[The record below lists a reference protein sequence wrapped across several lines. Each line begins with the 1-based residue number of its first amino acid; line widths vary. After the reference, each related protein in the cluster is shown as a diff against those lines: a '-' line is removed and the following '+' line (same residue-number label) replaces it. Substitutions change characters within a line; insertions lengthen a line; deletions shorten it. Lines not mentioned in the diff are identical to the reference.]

1 MRLKSIITVIAL
13 ILIMF
18 MSAIESSIISLA
30 LPTIKQDLNAGN
42 LISLIFTAYFI
53 ALVIANPIVG
63 ELLSRFKIIYV
74 AIAGLLLFSIGSFMC
89 GLSTNFTMLI
99 ISRVIQG
106 FGSGVLMSLSQIV
119 PKLAFEIPL
128 RYKIMGIVGSVWGIS
143 SIIGPLLGGGILE
156 FATWHWLFYINIPI
170 AIIAIILVIWTFHFP
185 EEETVAKSKFDTKG
199 LTLFYVFIG
208 LIMFALLN
216 QQLLLLNFLSFILAI
231 VVAMCLFKVEKHVSS
246 PFLPVVEFNRSITL
260 VFITDLLTAICLM
273 GFNLYIPVYLQ
284 EQLGLSPLQ
293 SGLVIFP
300 LSVAWITLNFNL
312 HLSVAWITLN
322 FNLHRIEAKLSR
334 KVIYLLSFTLLLVS
348 SIIISF
354 GIKLPVLIAFVLILA
369 GLSFGYIYTKD
380 SVIVQEETS
389 PLQMKKMMSF
399 YGLTKNLGASIGST
413 IMGYLY
419 AIQSG
424 IFGPNLHNVLSA
436 VAVISIGLIVLWV
449 VFFKE
454 QSSQSKE

>member
-312 HLSVAWITLN
+312 H
-322 FNLHRIEAKLSR
+322 RIEAKLSR

-413 IMGYLY
+413 IMGYFY

>member
-1 MRLKSIITVIAL
+1 KSIITVIAL

-312 HLSVAWITLN
+312 H
-322 FNLHRIEAKLSR
+322 RIEAKLSR

-449 VFFKE
+449 VFF
-454 QSSQSKE
+454 

>member
-1 MRLKSIITVIAL
+1 MRLKSIVTVIAL

-18 MSAIESSIISLA
+18 MAAIESSIISLA

-63 ELLSRFKIIYV
+63 ELLTRFKIIYI
-74 AIAGLLLFSIGSFMC
+74 AIAGLTLFTVGSLMS
-89 GLSTNFTMLI
+89 GLSTHFSMLI

-106 FGSGVLMSLSQIV
+106 FGSGVMMSLSQIV

-170 AIIAIILVIWTFHFP
+170 AIIAIILVVWTFHFP

-199 LTLFYVFIG
+199 ITLFYIFIG

-216 QQLLLLNFLSFILAI
+216 QQHLYLNIIGFVLAI
-231 VVAMCLFKVEKHVSS
+231 LVALRLFNVEKKVSS
-246 PFLPVVEFNRSITL
+246 PFLPVAEFNRMITL
-260 VFITDLLTAICLM
+260 VFITDLLTAVCLM

-284 EQLGLSPLQ
+284 EQLRLSPLQ

-312 HLSVAWITLN
+312 H
-322 FNLHRIEAKLSR
+322 HIEAKLSR
-334 KVIYLLSFTLLLVS
+334 KVIYLSSFTLLLLS
-348 SIIISF
+348 SIIIAF
-354 GIKLPVLIAFVLILA
+354 GIKLPILIACVLILS

-389 PLQMKKMMSF
+389 PIQMKKMMSF

-419 AIQSG
+419 ALKSG
-424 IFGPNLHNVLSA
+424 LFGANLHNILGVVSL
-436 VAVISIGLIVLWV
+436 ISVGLIVVWLI
-449 VFFKE
+449 FYREAASQTKE
-454 QSSQSKE
+454 

>member
-1 MRLKSIITVIAL
+1 MRLKSIVTVIAL

-18 MSAIESSIISLA
+18 MAAIESSIISLA

-42 LISLIFTAYFI
+42 LISLISTAYFI

-63 ELLSRFKIIYV
+63 ELLTRFKIIYI
-74 AIAGLLLFSIGSFMC
+74 AIAGLTLFTVGSLMS
-89 GLSTNFTMLI
+89 GLSTHFSMLV

-106 FGSGVLMSLSQIV
+106 FGSGVMMSLSQIV

-170 AIIAIILVIWTFHFP
+170 AIIAIILVVWTFHFP

-199 LTLFYVFIG
+199 ITLFYIFIG

-216 QQLLLLNFLSFILAI
+216 QQHLYLNIIGFVLAI
-231 VVAMCLFKVEKHVSS
+231 LVALRLFNVEKKVSS
-246 PFLPVVEFNRSITL
+246 PFLPVAEFNRMITL
-260 VFITDLLTAICLM
+260 VFITDLLTAVCLM

-312 HLSVAWITLN
+312 H
-322 FNLHRIEAKLSR
+322 HIEAKLSR
-334 KVIYLLSFTLLLVS
+334 KVIYLSSFTLLLLS
-348 SIIISF
+348 SIIIAF
-354 GIKLPVLIAFVLILA
+354 GIKLPILIACVLILS

-389 PLQMKKMMSF
+389 PIQMKKMMSF

-419 AIQSG
+419 ALKSG
-424 IFGPNLHNVLSA
+424 LFGANLHNILGVVSL
-436 VAVISIGLIVLWV
+436 ISVGLIVVWLI
-449 VFFKE
+449 FYREAASQTKE
-454 QSSQSKE
+454 

>member
-312 HLSVAWITLN
+312 H
-322 FNLHRIEAKLSR
+322 RIKAKLSR

-449 VFFKE
+449 VFF
-454 QSSQSKE
+454 

>member
-1 MRLKSIITVIAL
+1 MRLKSIVTVIAL

-18 MSAIESSIISLA
+18 MAAIESSIISLA

-42 LISLIFTAYFI
+42 LISLIFTACFI

-63 ELLSRFKIIYV
+63 ELLTRFKIIYI
-74 AIAGLLLFSIGSFMC
+74 AIAGLTLFTVGSLMS
-89 GLSTNFTMLI
+89 GLSTHFSMLI

-106 FGSGVLMSLSQIV
+106 FGSGVMMSLSQIV

-170 AIIAIILVIWTFHFP
+170 PIIAIILVVWTFHFP
-185 EEETVAKSKFDTKG
+185 EEKTVAKSKFDTKG
-199 LTLFYVFIG
+199 ITLFYIFIG

-216 QQLLLLNFLSFILAI
+216 QQHLYLNIIGFVLAI
-231 VVAMCLFKVEKHVSS
+231 LVALRLFNVEKKVSS
-246 PFLPVVEFNRSITL
+246 PFLPVAEFNRMITL
-260 VFITDLLTAICLM
+260 VFITDLLTAVCLM

-312 HLSVAWITLN
+312 H
-322 FNLHRIEAKLSR
+322 HIEAKLSR
-334 KVIYLLSFTLLLVS
+334 KVIYLSSFTLLLLS
-348 SIIISF
+348 SIIIAF
-354 GIKLPVLIAFVLILA
+354 GIKLPILIACVLILS

-389 PLQMKKMMSF
+389 PIQMKKMMSF

-419 AIQSG
+419 ALKSG
-424 IFGPNLHNVLSA
+424 LFGANLHNILGVVSL
-436 VAVISIGLIVLWV
+436 ISVGLIVVWLI
-449 VFFKE
+449 FYREAASQTKE
-454 QSSQSKE
+454 

>member
-74 AIAGLLLFSIGSFMC
+74 AIAGLLLFSIVSFMC

-170 AIIAIILVIWTFHFP
+170 AIIAIILVIRTFHFP

-300 LSVAWITLNFNL
+300 
-312 HLSVAWITLN
+312 LSVAWITLN

>member
-18 MSAIESSIISLA
+18 LSAIESSIISLA

-312 HLSVAWITLN
+312 H
-322 FNLHRIEAKLSR
+322 RIEAKLSR

>member
-1 MRLKSIITVIAL
+1 MRLKSIVTVIAL

-18 MSAIESSIISLA
+18 MAAIESSIISLA

-63 ELLSRFKIIYV
+63 ELLTRFKIIYI
-74 AIAGLLLFSIGSFMC
+74 AIAGLTLFTVGSLMS
-89 GLSTNFTMLI
+89 GLSTHFSMLI

-106 FGSGVLMSLSQIV
+106 FGSGVMMSLSQIV

-156 FATWHWLFYINIPI
+156 FATWHWLFFINIPI
-170 AIIAIILVIWTFHFP
+170 AIIAIILVVWTFHFS

-199 LTLFYVFIG
+199 ITLFYIFIG

-216 QQLLLLNFLSFILAI
+216 QQHLYLNIIGFVLAI
-231 VVAMCLFKVEKHVSS
+231 LIALRLFNVEKKVSS
-246 PFLPVVEFNRSITL
+246 PFLPVAEFNRMITL
-260 VFITDLLTAICLM
+260 VFITDLLTAVCLM

-284 EQLGLSPLQ
+284 EQLGLSSLQ

-312 HLSVAWITLN
+312 H
-322 FNLHRIEAKLSR
+322 HIEAKLSR
-334 KVIYLLSFTLLLVS
+334 KVIYLSSFTLLLLS
-348 SIIISF
+348 SIIIAF
-354 GIKLPVLIAFVLILA
+354 GIKLPILIACVLILS
-369 GLSFGYIYTKD
+369 GISFGYIYTKD

-389 PLQMKKMMSF
+389 PIQMKKMMSF

-419 AIQSG
+419 ALKSG
-424 IFGPNLHNVLSA
+424 LFGANLHNILGVVSL
-436 VAVISIGLIVLWV
+436 ISVGLIVVWLI
-449 VFFKE
+449 FYRE
-454 QSSQSKE
+454 AASQTNE

>member
-53 ALVIANPIVG
+53 ALVIAYPIVG

-312 HLSVAWITLN
+312 H
-322 FNLHRIEAKLSR
+322 RIEAKLSR

>member
-1 MRLKSIITVIAL
+1 RLKSIITVIAL

-300 LSVAWITLNFNL
+300 LSL
-312 HLSVAWITLN
+312 AWITLN

-380 SVIVQEETS
+380 SVIVQEQTS

>member
-1 MRLKSIITVIAL
+1 MRLKSIVTVIAL

-18 MSAIESSIISLA
+18 MAAIESSIISLA

-63 ELLSRFKIIYV
+63 ELLTRFKIIYI
-74 AIAGLLLFSIGSFMC
+74 AIAGLTLFTVGSLMS
-89 GLSTNFTMLI
+89 GLSTHFSMLI

-106 FGSGVLMSLSQIV
+106 FGSGVMMSLSQIV

-170 AIIAIILVIWTFHFP
+170 AIIAIILVVWTFHFP

-199 LTLFYVFIG
+199 ITLFYIFIG

-216 QQLLLLNFLSFILAI
+216 QQHLYLNIIGFVLAI
-231 VVAMCLFKVEKHVSS
+231 LVALRLFNVEKKVSS
-246 PFLPVVEFNRSITL
+246 PFLPIAEFNRMITL
-260 VFITDLLTAICLM
+260 VFITDLLTAVCLM

-284 EQLGLSPLQ
+284 EQLGVSPLQ

-312 HLSVAWITLN
+312 H
-322 FNLHRIEAKLSR
+322 HIEAKLSR
-334 KVIYLLSFTLLLVS
+334 KVIYLSSFTLLLLS
-348 SIIISF
+348 SIIIAF
-354 GIKLPVLIAFVLILA
+354 GIKLPILIACVLILS

-389 PLQMKKMMSF
+389 PIQMKKMMSF

-419 AIQSG
+419 ALKSG
-424 IFGPNLHNVLSA
+424 LFGANLHNILGA
-436 VAVISIGLIVLWV
+436 VSLISVGLIVVWLL
-449 VFFKE
+449 FYREAASQTKE
-454 QSSQSKE
+454 

>member
-216 QQLLLLNFLSFILAI
+216 QQLLLFNFLSFILAI

-300 LSVAWITLNFNL
+300 
-312 HLSVAWITLN
+312 LSVAWITLN

-449 VFFKE
+449 VFLKNSHLN
-454 QSSQSKE
+454 QKNRIMIKIDVV

>member
-42 LISLIFTAYFI
+42 LISLIFIAYFI

-74 AIAGLLLFSIGSFMC
+74 AIAGLLLFSIGSLMC

-231 VVAMCLFKVEKHVSS
+231 VVAIRLFKVEKHVSS

-312 HLSVAWITLN
+312 H
-322 FNLHRIEAKLSR
+322 RIEAKLSR

-354 GIKLPVLIAFVLILA
+354 GIKLPLLIAFVLILA

-419 AIQSG
+419 AIQSA

-436 VAVISIGLIVLWV
+436 VAVISTGLIVLWV

-454 QSSQSKE
+454 QLSQSKE

>member
-13 ILIMF
+13 ILFMF

-312 HLSVAWITLN
+312 H
-322 FNLHRIEAKLSR
+322 RIEAKLSR

>member
-1 MRLKSIITVIAL
+1 MRLKSIVTVIAL

-18 MSAIESSIISLA
+18 MAAIESSIISLA

-63 ELLSRFKIIYV
+63 ELLTRFKIIYI
-74 AIAGLLLFSIGSFMC
+74 AIAGLTLFTVGSLMS
-89 GLSTNFTMLI
+89 GLSTHFSMLI

-106 FGSGVLMSLSQIV
+106 FGSGVMMSLSQIV

-170 AIIAIILVIWTFHFP
+170 AIIAIILVVWTFHFP
-185 EEETVAKSKFDTKG
+185 EEKTVAKSKFDTKG
-199 LTLFYVFIG
+199 ITLFYIFIG

-216 QQLLLLNFLSFILAI
+216 QQHLYLNIIGFVLAI
-231 VVAMCLFKVEKHVSS
+231 LVALRLFNVEKKVSS
-246 PFLPVVEFNRSITL
+246 PFLPVAEFNRMITL
-260 VFITDLLTAICLM
+260 VFITDLLTAVCLM

-312 HLSVAWITLN
+312 H
-322 FNLHRIEAKLSR
+322 HIEAKLPR
-334 KVIYLLSFTLLLVS
+334 KVIYLSSFTLLLLS
-348 SIIISF
+348 SIIIAF
-354 GIKLPVLIAFVLILA
+354 GIKLPILIACVLILS

-389 PLQMKKMMSF
+389 PIQMKKMMSF

-419 AIQSG
+419 ALKSG
-424 IFGPNLHNVLSA
+424 LFGANLHNILGVVSL
-436 VAVISIGLIVLWV
+436 ISVGLIVVWLI
-449 VFFKE
+449 FYREAASQTKE
-454 QSSQSKE
+454 

>member
-1 MRLKSIITVIAL
+1 MRLKSIIIVIAL

-216 QQLLLLNFLSFILAI
+216 QQQLLLNFLSFILAI
-231 VVAMCLFKVEKHVSS
+231 VVAMRLFKVEKNVSS

-312 HLSVAWITLN
+312 H
-322 FNLHRIEAKLSR
+322 RIEAKLSR

-354 GIKLPVLIAFVLILA
+354 GIKLPLLIAFVLILA

>member
-1 MRLKSIITVIAL
+1 MRLKSIVTVIAL

-18 MSAIESSIISLA
+18 MAAIESSIISLA

-63 ELLSRFKIIYV
+63 ELLTRFKIIYI
-74 AIAGLLLFSIGSFMC
+74 AIAGLTLFTVGSLMS
-89 GLSTNFTMLI
+89 GLSTHFSMLI

-106 FGSGVLMSLSQIV
+106 FGSGVMMSLSQIV

-143 SIIGPLLGGGILE
+143 SIIGPLLGDGILE

-170 AIIAIILVIWTFHFP
+170 AIIAIILVVWTFHFP
-185 EEETVAKSKFDTKG
+185 EEKTVAKSKFDTKG
-199 LTLFYVFIG
+199 ITLFYIFIG

-216 QQLLLLNFLSFILAI
+216 QQHLYLNIIGFVLAI
-231 VVAMCLFKVEKHVSS
+231 LVALRLFNVEKKVSS
-246 PFLPVVEFNRSITL
+246 PFLPVAEFNRMITL
-260 VFITDLLTAICLM
+260 VFITDLLTAVCLM

-312 HLSVAWITLN
+312 H
-322 FNLHRIEAKLSR
+322 HIEAKLSR
-334 KVIYLLSFTLLLVS
+334 KVIYLSSFTLLLLS
-348 SIIISF
+348 SIIIAF
-354 GIKLPVLIAFVLILA
+354 GIKLPILIACVLILS

-389 PLQMKKMMSF
+389 PIQMKKMMSF

-419 AIQSG
+419 ALKSG
-424 IFGPNLHNVLSA
+424 LFGANLHNILGVVSL
-436 VAVISIGLIVLWV
+436 ISVGLIVVWLI
-449 VFFKE
+449 FYREAASQTKE
-454 QSSQSKE
+454 

>member
-1 MRLKSIITVIAL
+1 MRLKSIVTVIAL

-18 MSAIESSIISLA
+18 MAAIESSIISLA

-63 ELLSRFKIIYV
+63 ELLTHFKIIYI
-74 AIAGLLLFSIGSFMC
+74 AIAGLTLFTVGSLMS
-89 GLSTNFTMLI
+89 GLSTHFSMLI

-106 FGSGVLMSLSQIV
+106 FGSGVMMSLSQIV

-170 AIIAIILVIWTFHFP
+170 AIIAIILVVWTFHFP

-199 LTLFYVFIG
+199 ITLFYIFIG

-216 QQLLLLNFLSFILAI
+216 QQHLYLNIIGFVLAI
-231 VVAMCLFKVEKHVSS
+231 LVALRLFNVEKKVSS
-246 PFLPVVEFNRSITL
+246 PFLPVAEFNRMITL
-260 VFITDLLTAICLM
+260 VFITDLLTAVCLM

-312 HLSVAWITLN
+312 H
-322 FNLHRIEAKLSR
+322 HIEAKLSR
-334 KVIYLLSFTLLLVS
+334 KVIYLSSFTLLLLS
-348 SIIISF
+348 SIIIAF
-354 GIKLPVLIAFVLILA
+354 GIKLPILIACVLILS

-389 PLQMKKMMSF
+389 PIQMKKMMSF

-419 AIQSG
+419 ALKSG
-424 IFGPNLHNVLSA
+424 LFGANLHNILGVVSL
-436 VAVISIGLIVLWV
+436 ISVGLIVVWLI
-449 VFFKE
+449 FYREAASQTKE
-454 QSSQSKE
+454 

>member
-231 VVAMCLFKVEKHVSS
+231 VVAMCLFKVQKHVSS

-300 LSVAWITLNFNL
+300 
-312 HLSVAWITLN
+312 LSVAWITLN

>member
-1 MRLKSIITVIAL
+1 MRLKSIVTVIAL

-18 MSAIESSIISLA
+18 MAAIESSIISLA

-63 ELLSRFKIIYV
+63 ELLTRFKIIYI
-74 AIAGLLLFSIGSFMC
+74 AIAGLTLFTVGSLMS
-89 GLSTNFTMLI
+89 GLSTHFSMLI

-106 FGSGVLMSLSQIV
+106 FGSGVMMSLSQIV

-156 FATWHWLFYINIPI
+156 FATWHWLFFINIPI
-170 AIIAIILVIWTFHFP
+170 AIIAIILVVWTFHFS

-199 LTLFYVFIG
+199 ITLFYIFIG

-216 QQLLLLNFLSFILAI
+216 QQHLYLNIIGFVLAI
-231 VVAMCLFKVEKHVSS
+231 LIALRLFNVEKKVSS
-246 PFLPVVEFNRSITL
+246 PFLPVAEFNRMITL
-260 VFITDLLTAICLM
+260 VFITDLLTAVCLM

-312 HLSVAWITLN
+312 H
-322 FNLHRIEAKLSR
+322 HIEAKLSR
-334 KVIYLLSFTLLLVS
+334 KVIYLSSFTLLLLS
-348 SIIISF
+348 SIIIAF
-354 GIKLPVLIAFVLILA
+354 GIKLPILIACVLILS
-369 GLSFGYIYTKD
+369 GISFGYIYTKD

-389 PLQMKKMMSF
+389 PIQMKKMMSF

-419 AIQSG
+419 ALKSG
-424 IFGPNLHNVLSA
+424 LFGANLHNILGVVSLIN
-436 VAVISIGLIVLWV
+436 VGLIVVWLI
-449 VFFKE
+449 FYRE
-454 QSSQSKE
+454 AASQTNE

>member
-1 MRLKSIITVIAL
+1 MRLKSIVTVIAL

-18 MSAIESSIISLA
+18 MAAIESSIISLA

-63 ELLSRFKIIYV
+63 ELLTRFKIIYI
-74 AIAGLLLFSIGSFMC
+74 AIAGLTLFTVGSLMS
-89 GLSTNFTMLI
+89 GLSTHFSMLV

-106 FGSGVLMSLSQIV
+106 FGSGVMMSLSQIV

-170 AIIAIILVIWTFHFP
+170 AIIAIILVVWTFHFP

-199 LTLFYVFIG
+199 ITLFYIFIG

-216 QQLLLLNFLSFILAI
+216 QQHLYLNIIGFVLAI
-231 VVAMCLFKVEKHVSS
+231 LVALRLFNVEKKVSS
-246 PFLPVVEFNRSITL
+246 PFLPVAEFNRMITL
-260 VFITDLLTAICLM
+260 VFITDLLTAVCLM

-312 HLSVAWITLN
+312 H
-322 FNLHRIEAKLSR
+322 HIEAKLSR
-334 KVIYLLSFTLLLVS
+334 KVIYLSSFTLLLLS
-348 SIIISF
+348 SIIIAF
-354 GIKLPVLIAFVLILA
+354 GIKLPILIACVLILS

-389 PLQMKKMMSF
+389 PMQMKKMMSF

-419 AIQSG
+419 ALKSG
-424 IFGPNLHNVLSA
+424 LFGANLHNILGVVSL
-436 VAVISIGLIVLWV
+436 ISVGLIVVWLI
-449 VFFKE
+449 FYREAASQTKE
-454 QSSQSKE
+454 

>member
-312 HLSVAWITLN
+312 H
-322 FNLHRIEAKLSR
+322 RIEAKLSR

-424 IFGPNLHNVLSA
+424 IF
-436 VAVISIGLIVLWV
+436 W
-449 VFFKE
+449 
-454 QSSQSKE
+454 SKLTQCVKCCCCN

>member
-1 MRLKSIITVIAL
+1 MRLKSIVTVIAL

-18 MSAIESSIISLA
+18 MAAIESSIISLA

-63 ELLSRFKIIYV
+63 ELLTRFKIIYI
-74 AIAGLLLFSIGSFMC
+74 AIAGLTLFTVGSLMS
-89 GLSTNFTMLI
+89 GLSTHFSMLV

-106 FGSGVLMSLSQIV
+106 FGSGVMMSLSQIV

-170 AIIAIILVIWTFHFP
+170 AIIAIILVVWTFHFP
-185 EEETVAKSKFDTKG
+185 EEETMAKSKFDTKG
-199 LTLFYVFIG
+199 ITLFYIFIG

-216 QQLLLLNFLSFILAI
+216 QQHLYLNIIGFVLAI
-231 VVAMCLFKVEKHVSS
+231 LVALRLFNVEKKVSS
-246 PFLPVVEFNRSITL
+246 PFLPVAEFNRMITL
-260 VFITDLLTAICLM
+260 VFITDLLTAVCLM

-312 HLSVAWITLN
+312 H
-322 FNLHRIEAKLSR
+322 HIEAKLSR
-334 KVIYLLSFTLLLVS
+334 KVIYLSSFTLLLLS
-348 SIIISF
+348 SIIIAF
-354 GIKLPVLIAFVLILA
+354 GIKLPILIACVLILS

-389 PLQMKKMMSF
+389 PIQMKKMMSF

-419 AIQSG
+419 ALKSG
-424 IFGPNLHNVLSA
+424 LFGANLHNILGVVSL
-436 VAVISIGLIVLWV
+436 ISVGLIVVWLI
-449 VFFKE
+449 FYREAASQTKE
-454 QSSQSKE
+454 

>member
-300 LSVAWITLNFNL
+300 S
-312 HLSVAWITLN
+312 SVAWITLN

>member
-300 LSVAWITLNFNL
+300 LSL
-312 HLSVAWITLN
+312 AWITLN

-389 PLQMKKMMSF
+389 PLQMKKMMSL

>member
-1 MRLKSIITVIAL
+1 MRLKSIVTVIAL

-18 MSAIESSIISLA
+18 MAAIESSIISLA

-63 ELLSRFKIIYV
+63 ELLTRFKIIYI
-74 AIAGLLLFSIGSFMC
+74 AIAGLTLFTVGSLMS
-89 GLSTNFTMLI
+89 GLSTHFSMLI

-106 FGSGVLMSLSQIV
+106 FGSGVMMSLSQIV

-170 AIIAIILVIWTFHFP
+170 AIIAIILVVWTFHFP
-185 EEETVAKSKFDTKG
+185 EEKTVAKSKFDTKG
-199 LTLFYVFIG
+199 ITLFYIFIG

-216 QQLLLLNFLSFILAI
+216 QQHLYLNIIGFVLAI
-231 VVAMCLFKVEKHVSS
+231 LVALRLFNVEKKVSS
-246 PFLPVVEFNRSITL
+246 PFLPVAEFNRMITL
-260 VFITDLLTAICLM
+260 VFITDLLTAVCLM

-312 HLSVAWITLN
+312 H
-322 FNLHRIEAKLSR
+322 HIEAKLSR
-334 KVIYLLSFTLLLVS
+334 KVIYLSSFTLLLLS
-348 SIIISF
+348 SIIITF
-354 GIKLPVLIAFVLILA
+354 GIKLPILIACVLILS

-389 PLQMKKMMSF
+389 PIQMKKMMSF

-419 AIQSG
+419 ALKSG
-424 IFGPNLHNVLSA
+424 LFGANLHNILGVVSL
-436 VAVISIGLIVLWV
+436 ISVGLIVVWLI
-449 VFFKE
+449 FYREAASQTKE
-454 QSSQSKE
+454 

>member
-231 VVAMCLFKVEKHVSS
+231 VVAIRLFKVEKHVSS

-312 HLSVAWITLN
+312 H
-322 FNLHRIEAKLSR
+322 RIEAKLSR

-354 GIKLPVLIAFVLILA
+354 GIKLPLLIAFVLILA

-413 IMGYLY
+413 IIGYLY

-436 VAVISIGLIVLWV
+436 VVVISIGLIVLWV

>member
-99 ISRVIQG
+99 ISRLIQG

-185 EEETVAKSKFDTKG
+185 EEETVAKSKFDTKR

-300 LSVAWITLNFNL
+300 
-312 HLSVAWITLN
+312 LSVAWITLN

>member
-1 MRLKSIITVIAL
+1 MRLKSIVTVIAL

-18 MSAIESSIISLA
+18 MAAIESSIISLA

-63 ELLSRFKIIYV
+63 ELLTRFKIIYI
-74 AIAGLLLFSIGSFMC
+74 AIAGLTLFTVGSLMS
-89 GLSTNFTMLI
+89 GLSTHFSMLI

-106 FGSGVLMSLSQIV
+106 FGSGVMMSLSQIV

-156 FATWHWLFYINIPI
+156 FATWHWLFFINIPI
-170 AIIAIILVIWTFHFP
+170 AIIAIILVVWTFHFS

-199 LTLFYVFIG
+199 ITLFYIFIG

-216 QQLLLLNFLSFILAI
+216 QQHLYLNIIGFILAI
-231 VVAMCLFKVEKHVSS
+231 LIALRLFNVEKKVSS
-246 PFLPVVEFNRSITL
+246 PFLPVAEFNRMITL
-260 VFITDLLTAICLM
+260 VFITDLLTAVCLM

-312 HLSVAWITLN
+312 H
-322 FNLHRIEAKLSR
+322 HIEAKLSR
-334 KVIYLLSFTLLLVS
+334 KVIYLSSFTLLLLS
-348 SIIISF
+348 SIIIAF
-354 GIKLPVLIAFVLILA
+354 GIKLPILIACVLILS
-369 GLSFGYIYTKD
+369 GISFGYIYTKD

-389 PLQMKKMMSF
+389 PIQMKKMMSF

-419 AIQSG
+419 ALKSG
-424 IFGPNLHNVLSA
+424 LFGANLHNILGVVSL
-436 VAVISIGLIVLWV
+436 ISVGLIVVWLI
-449 VFFKE
+449 FYRE
-454 QSSQSKE
+454 AASQTNE

>member
-1 MRLKSIITVIAL
+1 MRLKSIVTVIAL

-18 MSAIESSIISLA
+18 MAAIESSIISLA

-63 ELLSRFKIIYV
+63 ELLTRFKIIYI
-74 AIAGLLLFSIGSFMC
+74 AIAGLTLFTVGSLMS
-89 GLSTNFTMLI
+89 GLSTHFSMLV

-106 FGSGVLMSLSQIV
+106 FGSGVMMSLSQIV

-170 AIIAIILVIWTFHFP
+170 AIIAIILVVWTFHFP

-199 LTLFYVFIG
+199 ITLFYIFIG

-216 QQLLLLNFLSFILAI
+216 QQHLYLNIIGFVLAI
-231 VVAMCLFKVEKHVSS
+231 LVALRLFNVEKKVSS
-246 PFLPVVEFNRSITL
+246 PFLPVAEFNRMITL
-260 VFITDLLTAICLM
+260 VFITDLLTAFCLM

-312 HLSVAWITLN
+312 H
-322 FNLHRIEAKLSR
+322 HIEAKLSR
-334 KVIYLLSFTLLLVS
+334 KVIYLSSFTLLLLS
-348 SIIISF
+348 SIIIAF
-354 GIKLPVLIAFVLILA
+354 GIKLPILIACVLILS

-389 PLQMKKMMSF
+389 PIQMKKMMSF

-419 AIQSG
+419 ALKSG
-424 IFGPNLHNVLSA
+424 LFGANLHNILGVVSL
-436 VAVISIGLIVLWV
+436 ISVGLIVVWLI
-449 VFFKE
+449 FYREAASQTKE
-454 QSSQSKE
+454 

>member
-1 MRLKSIITVIAL
+1 MRLKSIVTVIAL

-18 MSAIESSIISLA
+18 MAAIESSIISLA

-63 ELLSRFKIIYV
+63 ELLTRFKIIYI
-74 AIAGLLLFSIGSFMC
+74 AIAGLTLFTVGSLMS
-89 GLSTNFTMLI
+89 GLSTHFSMLI

-106 FGSGVLMSLSQIV
+106 FGSGVMMSLSQIV

-170 AIIAIILVIWTFHFP
+170 AIIAIILVVWTFHFP
-185 EEETVAKSKFDTKG
+185 EEKTVAKSKFDTKG
-199 LTLFYVFIG
+199 ISLFYIFIG

-216 QQLLLLNFLSFILAI
+216 QQHLYLNIIGFVLAI
-231 VVAMCLFKVEKHVSS
+231 LVALRLFNVEKKVSS
-246 PFLPVVEFNRSITL
+246 PFLPVAEFNRMITL
-260 VFITDLLTAICLM
+260 VFITDLLTAVCLM

-312 HLSVAWITLN
+312 H
-322 FNLHRIEAKLSR
+322 HIEAKLSR
-334 KVIYLLSFTLLLVS
+334 KVIYLSSFTLLLLS
-348 SIIISF
+348 SIIIAF
-354 GIKLPVLIAFVLILA
+354 GIKLPILIACVLILS

-389 PLQMKKMMSF
+389 PIQMKKMMSF

-419 AIQSG
+419 ALKSG
-424 IFGPNLHNVLSA
+424 LFGANLHNILGVVSL
-436 VAVISIGLIVLWV
+436 ISVGLIVVWLI
-449 VFFKE
+449 FYREAASQTKE
-454 QSSQSKE
+454 

>member
-18 MSAIESSIISLA
+18 MSAIESSIISHA

-312 HLSVAWITLN
+312 H
-322 FNLHRIEAKLSR
+322 RIEAKLSR

>member
-312 HLSVAWITLN
+312 H
-322 FNLHRIEAKLSR
+322 RIEAKLSR

-424 IFGPNLHNVLSA
+424 IFGNLHNVLSA

>member
-89 GLSTNFTMLI
+89 GLSTNFTILI

-300 LSVAWITLNFNL
+300 LSL
-312 HLSVAWITLN
+312 AWITLN

-369 GLSFGYIYTKD
+369 GLSFGYTYTKD
-380 SVIVQEETS
+380 RVIVQEETS

>member
-1 MRLKSIITVIAL
+1 SIITVIAL

-231 VVAMCLFKVEKHVSS
+231 VVAIRLFKVEKHVSS

-312 HLSVAWITLN
+312 H
-322 FNLHRIEAKLSR
+322 RIEAKLSR

-354 GIKLPVLIAFVLILA
+354 GIKLPLLIAFVLILA

>member
-312 HLSVAWITLN
+312 H
-322 FNLHRIEAKLSR
+322 RIEAKLSR
-334 KVIYLLSFTLLLVS
+334 KVIYLLPFTLLLVS

>member
-1 MRLKSIITVIAL
+1 MRLKSIVTVIAL

-18 MSAIESSIISLA
+18 MAAIESSIISLA

-63 ELLSRFKIIYV
+63 ELLTRFKIIYI
-74 AIAGLLLFSIGSFMC
+74 AIAGLTLFTVGSLMS
-89 GLSTNFTMLI
+89 GLSTHFSMLI

-106 FGSGVLMSLSQIV
+106 FGSGVMMSLSQIV

-156 FATWHWLFYINIPI
+156 FATWHWLFFINIPI
-170 AIIAIILVIWTFHFP
+170 AIIAIILVVWTFHFP

-199 LTLFYVFIG
+199 ITLFYIFIG

-216 QQLLLLNFLSFILAI
+216 QQHLYLNIIGFVLAI
-231 VVAMCLFKVEKHVSS
+231 LVALRLFNVEKKVSS
-246 PFLPVVEFNRSITL
+246 PFLPVAEFNRMITL
-260 VFITDLLTAICLM
+260 VFITDLLTAVCLM

-312 HLSVAWITLN
+312 H
-322 FNLHRIEAKLSR
+322 HIEAKLSR
-334 KVIYLLSFTLLLVS
+334 KVIYLSSFTLLLLS
-348 SIIISF
+348 SIIIAF
-354 GIKLPVLIAFVLILA
+354 GIKLPILIACVLILS

-389 PLQMKKMMSF
+389 PIQMKKMMSF

-419 AIQSG
+419 ALKSG
-424 IFGPNLHNVLSA
+424 LFGANLHNILGVVSL
-436 VAVISIGLIVLWV
+436 ISVGLIVVWLI
-449 VFFKE
+449 FYREAASQTKE
-454 QSSQSKE
+454 

>member
-208 LIMFALLN
+208 VIMFALLN

-300 LSVAWITLNFNL
+300 
-312 HLSVAWITLN
+312 LSVAWITLN

>member
-1 MRLKSIITVIAL
+1 MRLKSIVTVIAL

-18 MSAIESSIISLA
+18 MAAIESSIISLA

-63 ELLSRFKIIYV
+63 ELLTRFKIIYI
-74 AIAGLLLFSIGSFMC
+74 AIAGLTLFTVGSLMS
-89 GLSTNFTMLI
+89 GLSTHFSMLI

-106 FGSGVLMSLSQIV
+106 FGSGVMMSLSQIV

-170 AIIAIILVIWTFHFP
+170 AIIAIILVVWTFHFP
-185 EEETVAKSKFDTKG
+185 EEKTVAKSKFDTKG
-199 LTLFYVFIG
+199 ITLFYIFIG

-216 QQLLLLNFLSFILAI
+216 QQHLYLNLIGFVLAI
-231 VVAMCLFKVEKHVSS
+231 LVALRLFNVEKKVSS
-246 PFLPVVEFNRSITL
+246 PFLPVAEFNRMITL
-260 VFITDLLTAICLM
+260 VFITDLLTAVCLM

-312 HLSVAWITLN
+312 H
-322 FNLHRIEAKLSR
+322 HIEAKLSR
-334 KVIYLLSFTLLLVS
+334 KVIYLSSFALLLLS
-348 SIIISF
+348 SIIIAF
-354 GIKLPVLIAFVLILA
+354 GIKLLILIACVLILS

-389 PLQMKKMMSF
+389 PIQMKKMMSF

-419 AIQSG
+419 ALKSG
-424 IFGPNLHNVLSA
+424 LFGANLHNILGVVSL
-436 VAVISIGLIVLWV
+436 ISVGLIVVWLI
-449 VFFKE
+449 FYREAASQTKE
-454 QSSQSKE
+454 